1 MGEIAIEKNFKK
13 KKKKRERDKKNENG
27 SRSDRV
33 KSRNSRT

>member
-1 MGEIAIEKNFKK
+1 MGEIAIEKNL